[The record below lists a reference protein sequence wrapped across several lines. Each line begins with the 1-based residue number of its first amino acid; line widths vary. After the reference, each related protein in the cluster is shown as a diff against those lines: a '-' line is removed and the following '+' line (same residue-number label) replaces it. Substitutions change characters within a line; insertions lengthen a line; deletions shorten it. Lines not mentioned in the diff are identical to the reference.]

1 MPRLVWDKTGERFYE
16 TGVKHAVLY
25 PYDNTAGKYGKGV
38 AWNGITNITESP
50 SGAEET
56 PLYADDI
63 KYLSLRSVE
72 ELGLKI
78 EAYTY
83 PDEWAQCDGSAEV
96 AKGISIGQ
104 QGRASFALVF
114 ETTVGNDTQL
124 NDYGKKLHIVYG
136 CTAAPSETSH
146 STVND
151 SPEAATFSWE
161 IKTVPISVPG
171 KKPTASIT
179 IDSTKVDKST
189 YTKIEDKLFGDK
201 NGEAMVL
208 LPAELITLVGGTTP
222 STGQ

>member
-25 PYDNTAGKYGKGV
+25 PYDNTSGKYGKGV

-96 AKGISIGQ
+96 AKGVTIGQ

-189 YTKIEDKLFGDK
+189 YAKIEDKLFGDK
-201 NGEAMVL
+201 SGEATVL

-222 STGQ
+222 INGQ